1 MEKVQKDCT
10 NKMAKKKIDFDFA
23 KEDADLDA
31 LGKKIGIT
39 DEDKADVASLRT
51 GRPAQSTLAKESAA
65 RDSRRASASTE
76 IKNLASIPVGQ
87 PDVGLEGR
95 IRSTVD
101 SFKKE
106 PPGPKKEAHR
116 RMAWT
121 LAEGIKR
128 DSNRGEGSS
137 SDLTPGRRTRA
148 TFVPGLDMPC
158 VTPGPNG
165 MGCNNTVPY
174 QGPKVEA
181 EGSPVTAGIT
191 TCSGGK
197 CDIPA
202 AVAPRSAER

>member
-1 MEKVQKDCT
+1 
-10 NKMAKKKIDFDFA
+10 MAKKKIDFDFA

-51 GRPAQSTLAKESAA
+51 GRPGQPTLAKESAA
-65 RDSRRASASTE
+65 RDSRRSLASTE
-76 IKNLASIPVGQ
+76 IDRLTKIPTVD
-87 PDVGLEGR
+87 PDNYKKGLEGR
-95 IRSTVD
+95 IRSSVEL
-101 SFKKE
+101 FKKE
-106 PPGPKKEAHR
+106 PAGPKKEAHR
-116 RMAWT
+116 RTAWT

-128 DSNRGEGSS
+128 DSDRGEGSS

-158 VTPGPNG
+158 VNGP
-165 MGCNNTVPY
+165 CNNTVPY
-174 QGPKVEA
+174 QGPKVES

-202 AVAPRSAER
+202 AKAPTRARE

>member
-1 MEKVQKDCT
+1 MEKVQKGYT

-39 DEDKADVASLRT
+39 DEDRADVASLRT
-51 GRPAQSTLAKESAA
+51 GRPGQPTLAKESAA

-87 PDVGLEGR
+87 PDVGIEGR

-106 PPGPKKEAHR
+106 PAGPKKEAHR

-128 DSNRGEGSS
+128 DSDRGEGSS

-158 VTPGPNG
+158 VNGP
-165 MGCNNTVPY
+165 CNNTVPY
-174 QGPKVEA
+174 QGPKVES

-197 CDIPA
+197 CDIPTA
-202 AVAPRSAER
+202 KAPTRARE

>member
-1 MEKVQKDCT
+1 
-10 NKMAKKKIDFDFA
+10 MAKKIKHF
-23 KEDADLDA
+23 
-31 LGKKIGIT
+31 T
-39 DEDKADVASLRT
+39 DEDDKKLNDPRSLPEGVTEDDLHDVDRNPMRT
-51 GRPAQSTLAKESAA
+51 RPGQAELATESDA
-65 RDSRRASASTE
+65 RDSRRSLASTE
-76 IKNLASIPVGQ
+76 IDRLTKIPTVS
-87 PDVGLEGR
+87 PDNYKKGLEGR
-95 IRSTVD
+95 IRSSVAE
-101 SFKKE
+101 FKKE

-116 RMAWT
+116 RTAWT

-128 DSNRGEGSS
+128 DSSSREGNP
-137 SDLTPGRRTRA
+137 SDLTPGRRTRV
-148 TFVPGLDMPC
+148 TFVDGLDMPC